1 MCQAQCTTFSQC
13 GHTIYYTLFSRCPDW
28 SWWAPCPAWDRSTL
42 PRIRDVDRPY
52 CRDCYIA
59 KVGTIKKK
67 YTIHEA
73 KVIEEGRK
81 RGWDVEKTWQ
91 ARIIVREEMEVK
103 VGELSK
109 LCLGKGTL

>member
-1 MCQAQCTTFSQC
+1 MGA
-13 GHTIYYTLFSRCPDW
+13 
-28 SWWAPCPAWDRSTL
+28 
-42 PRIRDVDRPY
+42 
-52 CRDCYIA
+52 
-59 KVGTIKKK
+59 IKKK

-73 KVIEEGRK
+73 KVIEEGGK

-91 ARIIVREEMEVK
+91 ARMIVREEMEAK